1 MNSASSK
8 TLREVRINSLTCTE
22 FKVHIRYIDLVILY
36 VFTYEG
42 SVLLC
47 TLMDDMMNIEVSND
61 EVMNDRKSRERMTKS
76 QEAMYYIE
84 NLELWEPMRE
94 R

>member
-1 MNSASSK
+1 
-8 TLREVRINSLTCTE
+8 
-22 FKVHIRYIDLVILY
+22 
-36 VFTYEG
+36 
-42 SVLLC
+42 
-47 TLMDDMMNIEVSND
+47 MNIEVSND